1 MNMNSSSNNDNIT
14 INYLKKLTSDDI
26 NKLRQVHLMIST
38 PCFNRSMYSQYVMSI
53 FHLQK
58 TLQEVGINYAID
70 VNMQESLIPRARNQS
85 LGIFMNEGDF
95 THLLFIDADIEFKP
109 EAVIDLLLSPKEV
122 TCCAYP
128 TKGIDLDKLITSI
141 KDNPDST
148 ETLFSRG
155 YDYAFNMYKPAYIE
169 GNLLKVRHASNG
181 FMMIKRSIIEKLQ
194 PKYPELT
201 ISNTRKSYKWCG
213 LFCCMIKQ
221 EVYLSEDYS
230 FCERVYEN
238 GGDVW
243 INIDHNLSHIGNF
256 TYTSDIKN
264 NVTSKTFLEYQKSS
278 HENSKVNIASNN
290 KMNKHDEAGGVSEAG
305 EYFIQ
310 SNNKYTS
317 DTSGTSEDI
326 SYSSDGLMEM
336 RKSMKDHGWE

>member
-1 MNMNSSSNNDNIT
+1 MNSSSNNDNMT

-38 PCFNRSMYSQYVMSI
+38 PCFNRSMYSQYVLSI

-58 TLQEVGINYAID
+58 TLQEIGIKYAID
-70 VNMQESLIPRARNQS
+70 INMMESLIPRARNQS

-95 THLLFIDADIEFKP
+95 THLLFIDADIEFKS

-128 TKGIDLDKLITSI
+128 TKGIHLDKLINSI

-155 YDYAFNMYKPAYIE
+155 YNYAFNIHKPVYIE

-201 ISNTRKSYKWCG
+201 ISNTRRSYKWCG

-221 EVYLSEDYS
+221 EIYLSEDYS

-264 NVTSKTFLEYQKSS
+264 HINNNNAFLEYNRSPN
-278 HENSKVNIASNN
+278 ENSKVNTASDN
-290 KMNKHDEAGGVSEAG
+290 KMNKRCEYSEAG

-310 SNNKYTS
+310 SNASNAS
-317 DTSGTSEDI
+317 NA
-326 SYSSDGLMEM
+326 SDGFMEM
-336 RKSMKDHGWE
+336 RKSMNEHGWE